1 LPTINAQEPG
11 WKNIEVVDKQGNP
24 PEHWNQR
31 FYDKK
36 TGRLVQKG
44 ITQIAR
50 LWRTPSVAMVNQARA
65 TDPEYGVRLLEA
77 GHTLTLAAQ
86 VINQKLWPTP
96 RAGDLQDKVGSKAL
110 IVGNRLVRE
119 SGNNFSLSLAS
130 LVKINLWPTPTAM
143 TNTGGQ
149 AMCKW
154 GGSGSR
160 KKLKTI
166 VSPEEL
172 NGSLNPAWVSVMM
185 GYPEDWLDIGTE
197 TGNAESPVLPL
208 ESPNAPPS

>member
-1 LPTINAQEPG
+1 
-11 WKNIEVVDKQGNP
+11 
-24 PEHWNQR
+24 
-31 FYDKK
+31 
-36 TGRLVQKG
+36 
-44 ITQIAR
+44 
-50 LWRTPSVAMVNQARA
+50 
-65 TDPEYGVRLLEA
+65 
-77 GHTLTLAAQ
+77 
-86 VINQKLWPTP
+86 
-96 RAGDLQDKVGSKAL
+96 
-110 IVGNRLVRE
+110 
-119 SGNNFSLSLAS
+119 
-130 LVKINLWPTPTAM
+130 
-143 TNTGGQ
+143 
-149 AMCKW
+149 MCKW